1 MYELPQ
7 NFGSAD
13 FADQHLGFAPVG
25 PHAHLQPPGFG
36 ALAELGNPG
45 VLESMNPWLLASIG
59 AVVVGAA
66 GGAIGYQ
73 KSAQTAAIAGGA
85 GVVVGGLLG
94 YFGPGLLSRL
104 TK

>member
-1 MYELPQ
+1 MYELPPG
-7 NFGSAD
+7 FGSAD
-13 FADQHLGFAPVG
+13 LADQHLGFAPVG
-25 PHAHLQPPGFG
+25 PHAHLLPTGFG
-36 ALAELGNPG
+36 ELGNPG
-45 VLESMNPWLLASIG
+45 VLEGMNPWLLASIG

-73 KSAQTAAIAGGA
+73 KSTQTAAIAGGA

-94 YFGPGLLSRL
+94 YFGPGLIARF